1 LFPEVIDASQ
11 IIPKPSADIF
21 LPIAIEGAAETLGT
35 AVVGVVYQITREDQ
49 SVAAFGA
56 PSPLHKL
63 VKCVLDRGAGPVLAV
78 CSAKGDAVVPTL
90 AQRQAAWEK
99 LESDEY
105 TRIRLT
111 DSVAQADHAALAVSC
126 KNADLI
132 YNKQFCI
139 VGMPA
144 GTAKSALIAA
154 ATSIATDTTGAKRA
168 VLVAPSVYD
177 ETGTIQSGSFAAA
190 CVAAEIS
197 KNPDPANDLDLWPLQ
212 RVTAIEKGSDGLP
225 IFRRKVTAG
234 VATNEFE
241 ELLQGGV
248 SPLQGARGIAQGVQT
263 THLRTVFTGD
273 TTFDNLATRIIID
286 QVFLDVKQ
294 YIYDGGFFREPNTA
308 LTRGR
313 IQSGVEAILRERNAW
328 VAPITQPDGTP
339 GYNVTVSSSADQR
352 QVIVSYE
359 GVVVRGINTVRVSAQ
374 LYIPV

>member
-1 LFPEVIDASQ
+1 LYPEVIDASQ

-21 LPIAIEGAAETLGT
+21 LPIAIEGLADT
-35 AVVGVVYQITREDQ
+35 AGSATAGVVYQITREDQ

-56 PSPLHKL
+56 QSTLHRL
-63 VKCVLDRGAGPVLAV
+63 VKAVLDRGAGPVIAIA
-78 CSAKGDAVVPTL
+78 SAKGETPPTL
-90 AQRQAAWEK
+90 ANRQTAWEK

-105 TRIRLT
+105 VRIRLT

-126 KNADLI
+126 KNADLV

-139 VGMPA
+139 VGMPT

-154 ATSIATDTTGAKRA
+154 SDAIGADVAAAKRA
-168 VLVAPSVYD
+168 VLVAPGLYD
-177 ETGTIQSGSFAAA
+177 ETGTLQSGSFAAA
-190 CVAAEIS
+190 VLAAEIS

-212 RVTAIEKGSDGLP
+212 RVTAIEKAADGMP
-225 IFRRKVTAG
+225 VFRRKVTAG

-241 ELLQGGV
+241 ELLQEGV
-248 SPLQGARGIAQGVQT
+248 SPLQPSRGIVQGVQT
-263 THLRTVFTGD
+263 THLRTVFKTD

-286 QVFLDVKQ
+286 QVFLDVKE
-294 YIYDGGFFREPNTA
+294 YIYSGGFFREPNTQ

-313 IQSGVEAILRERNAW
+313 IQSGVEALLNERSAW

-339 GYNVTVSSSADQR
+339 GYNVTCSSSADQR
-352 QVIVSYE
+352 QVIISYE

-374 LYIPV
+374 LFIPI

>member
-1 LFPEVIDASQ
+1 MYPEVIDASQ

-21 LPIAIEGAAETLGT
+21 LPIAIEGQADTLGT
-35 AVVGVVYQITREDQ
+35 SVVGVVYSITREDQ

-56 PSPLHKL
+56 ASTLHRL
-63 VKCVLDRGAGPVLAV
+63 VKAVLDRGAGPVIAV
-78 CSAKGDAVVPTL
+78 ASVKGETAPTL

-99 LESDEY
+99 LESDESI
-105 TRIRLT
+105 RIRLT
-111 DSVAQADHAALAVSC
+111 DSVVQADHAALAVSC

-132 YNKQFCI
+132 YNKQFCV
-139 VGMPA
+139 VGMAA

-154 ATSIATDTTGAKRA
+154 AASIGADPAAAKRA
-168 VLVAPSVYD
+168 VLVAPAVYD
-177 ETGTIQSGSFAAA
+177 ESGAIRDGSFTAA
-190 CVAAEIS
+190 VLAAEIS

-212 RVTAIEKGSDGLP
+212 RVTAIEKGSDGMAV
-225 IFRRKVTAG
+225 FRRKVTAG

-248 SPLQGARGIAQGVQT
+248 SPLQSARGVAQGVQT
-263 THLRTVFTGD
+263 THLRTVFIAD

-286 QVFLDVKQ
+286 QVFLDVKE
-294 YIYDGGFFREPNTA
+294 YIYSGGFFREPNTQI
-308 LTRGR
+308 TRGR
-313 IQSGVEAILRERNAW
+313 IASGVESVLIERSAW
-328 VAPITQPDGTP
+328 VAPITQPDGTA

-374 LYIPV
+374 LFIPV